1 MSVSGCDTGKGTRTA
16 DRHTFG
22 FKRTSLYKQVQMEQ
36 NRTKQIRIPALV
48 DMHVHFREPGY
59 PQKETIRS
67 GSNAAMCAGY
77 SDVFTMPNLNPAPDC
92 IENLQIQQGIIARDS
107 LIGVHP
113 YATITLGRKG
123 EGELVNIE
131 QLAPLVAGFSDD
143 GCGVQSEDLMR
154 EAMERCARVG
164 SMIVEHCE
172 VNSLLHNGYIHAG
185 AYARAHGHRGIC
197 SESEWREVERNI
209 RLSEETGCRL
219 HICHISTKESV
230 QLVREAKARG
240 ARVTCETA
248 PHYLLL
254 NERCMGE
261 DGCWKMNPPL
271 RGVDDQMALLA
282 GIQDGTI
289 DVIATDHAPHT
300 AEEKSRGLE
309 KSAFGI
315 VGIECAFP
323 LMYTY
328 LVRTGFITLERLVEL
343 MSTRAREITGLPQ
356 GTSWATF
363 EVETP
368 YEIDPDKFLSKG
380 HSTPFAG
387 WQVYGRCIETVYNGV
402 TVFQLT
408 SKN

>member
-1 MSVSGCDTGKGTRTA
+1 
-16 DRHTFG
+16 
-22 FKRTSLYKQVQMEQ
+22 MEK
-36 NRTKQIRIPALV
+36 TIRIPALV

-92 IENLQIQQGIIARDS
+92 IENLRIQQGIVARDS

-143 GCGVQSEDLMR
+143 GCGVQSEELMR

-172 VNSLLHNGYIHAG
+172 VNDLLHNGYIHAG

-230 QLVREAKARG
+230 QLIREAKARG

-254 NERCMGE
+254 DERCIGE

-300 AEEKSRGLE
+300 ADEKSRGLE
-309 KSAFGI
+309 HSAFGI

-323 LMYTY
+323 LLYTY

-387 WQVYGRCIETVYNGV
+387 WTVYGRCVETVYNGEV
-402 TVFQLT
+402 VFQT
-408 SKN
+408 SNKY

>member
-1 MSVSGCDTGKGTRTA
+1 MSLSG
-16 DRHTFG
+16 F
-22 FKRTSLYKQVQMEQ
+22 
-36 NRTKQIRIPALV
+36 IRIPALV
-48 DMHVHFREPGY
+48 DMHVHFREPGFS
-59 PQKETIRS
+59 QKETILS
-67 GSNAAMCAGY
+67 GSSAAMCSGY
-77 SDVFTMPNLNPAPDC
+77 SDVFTMPNLNPAPDS
-92 IENLQIQQGIIARDS
+92 IDNLNIQKGIIARNS

-113 YATITLGRKG
+113 YATITLDRKG
-123 EGELVNIE
+123 EGELVNIKE
-131 QLAPLVAGFSDD
+131 LAPLVPGFSDD

-154 EAMERCARVG
+154 RAMEQCAEAG
-164 SMIVEHCE
+164 SIIVEHCE

-185 AYARAHGHRGIC
+185 VYARTHGHRGIC

-230 QLVREAKARG
+230 QLIRAAKARG
-240 ARVTCETA
+240 VKVTCETA

-300 AEEKSRGLE
+300 DEEKSRGLE
-309 KSAFGI
+309 HSAFGI

-328 LVRTGFITLERLVEL
+328 LVRTGFITLDRLVEL
-343 MSTRAREITGLPQ
+343 MSTRAREIMGLPI

-368 YEIDPDKFLSKG
+368 YEIDPRRFISKG

-387 WQVYGRCIETVYNGV
+387 WQVYGRCTETIYNGKV
-402 TVFQLT
+402 VFKET
-408 SKN
+408 TDK

>member
-1 MSVSGCDTGKGTRTA
+1 MSLSG
-16 DRHTFG
+16 F
-22 FKRTSLYKQVQMEQ
+22 
-36 NRTKQIRIPALV
+36 IRIPALV
-48 DMHVHFREPGY
+48 DMHVHFREPGFS
-59 PQKETIRS
+59 QKETILS
-67 GSNAAMCAGY
+67 GSSAAMCSGY
-77 SDVFTMPNLNPAPDC
+77 SDVFTMPNLNPAPDS
-92 IENLQIQQGIIARDS
+92 IDNLNIQKGIIARNS

-113 YATITLGRKG
+113 YATITLDRKG
-123 EGELVNIE
+123 EGELVNIKE
-131 QLAPLVAGFSDD
+131 LAPLVPGFSDD

-154 EAMERCARVG
+154 RAMEQCAEAG
-164 SMIVEHCE
+164 SIIVEHCE
-172 VNSLLHNGYIHAG
+172 VNSLLHNGYVHAG
-185 AYARAHGHRGIC
+185 VYARTHGHRGIC

-230 QLVREAKARG
+230 QLIREAKARG
-240 ARVTCETA
+240 VKVTCETA

-300 AEEKSRGLE
+300 DEEKSRGLE
-309 KSAFGI
+309 HSAFGI

-328 LVRTGFITLERLVEL
+328 LVRTGFITLDRLVEL
-343 MSTRAREITGLPQ
+343 MSTRAREIMGLPI

-368 YEIDPDKFLSKG
+368 YEINPRKFISKG

-387 WQVYGRCIETVYNGV
+387 WQVYGRCTETIYNGKV
-402 TVFQLT
+402 VFKET
-408 SKN
+408 TDK

>member
-1 MSVSGCDTGKGTRTA
+1 MSLSG
-16 DRHTFG
+16 F
-22 FKRTSLYKQVQMEQ
+22 
-36 NRTKQIRIPALV
+36 IRIPALV
-48 DMHVHFREPGY
+48 DMHVHFREPGFS
-59 PQKETIRS
+59 QKETILS
-67 GSNAAMCAGY
+67 GSSAAMCSGY
-77 SDVFTMPNLNPAPDC
+77 SDVFTMPNLNPAPDS
-92 IENLQIQQGIIARDS
+92 IDNLNIQKGIIARNS

-113 YATITLGRKG
+113 YATITLDRKG
-123 EGELVNIE
+123 EGELVNIKE
-131 QLAPLVAGFSDD
+131 LAPLVPGFSDD

-154 EAMERCARVG
+154 RAMEQCAEAG
-164 SMIVEHCE
+164 SIIVEHCE

-185 AYARAHGHRGIC
+185 VYARTHGHRGIC

-209 RLSEETGCRL
+209 RLSEETGCHL

-230 QLVREAKARG
+230 QLIREAKARG
-240 ARVTCETA
+240 VKVTCETA

-282 GIQDGTI
+282 GTQDGTI

-300 AEEKSRGLE
+300 DEEKSRGLE
-309 KSAFGI
+309 HSAFGI

-328 LVRTGFITLERLVEL
+328 LVRTGFITLDRLVEL
-343 MSTRAREITGLPQ
+343 MSTRAREIMGLPI

-368 YEIDPDKFLSKG
+368 YEIDPRRFISKG

-387 WQVYGRCIETVYNGV
+387 WQVYGRCTETIYNGKV
-402 TVFQLT
+402 VFKET
-408 SKN
+408 TDK

>member
-1 MSVSGCDTGKGTRTA
+1 MSLSG
-16 DRHTFG
+16 F
-22 FKRTSLYKQVQMEQ
+22 
-36 NRTKQIRIPALV
+36 IRIPALV
-48 DMHVHFREPGY
+48 DMHVHFREPGFS
-59 PQKETIRS
+59 QKETILS
-67 GSNAAMCAGY
+67 GSSAAMCSGY
-77 SDVFTMPNLNPAPDC
+77 SDVFTMPNLNPAPDS
-92 IENLQIQQGIIARDS
+92 IDNLNIQKGIIARNS

-113 YATITLGRKG
+113 YATITLDRKG
-123 EGELVNIE
+123 EGELVNIKE
-131 QLAPLVAGFSDD
+131 LAPLVPGFSDD

-154 EAMERCARVG
+154 RAMEQCAEAG
-164 SMIVEHCE
+164 SIIVEHCE

-185 AYARAHGHRGIC
+185 AYARTHGYRGIC

-230 QLVREAKARG
+230 QLIREAKARG
-240 ARVTCETA
+240 VKVTCETA

-254 NERCMGE
+254 NERCMDE

-300 AEEKSRGLE
+300 DEEKSRGLE
-309 KSAFGI
+309 HSAFGI

-328 LVRTGFITLERLVEL
+328 LVRTGFITLDRLVEL
-343 MSTRAREITGLPQ
+343 MSTRAREIMGLPI

-368 YEIDPDKFLSKG
+368 YEIDPRKFISKG

-387 WQVYGRCIETVYNGV
+387 WQVYGRCTETIYNGKV
-402 TVFQLT
+402 VFKET
-408 SKN
+408 TDK

>member
-1 MSVSGCDTGKGTRTA
+1 MSLSG
-16 DRHTFG
+16 F
-22 FKRTSLYKQVQMEQ
+22 
-36 NRTKQIRIPALV
+36 IRIPALV
-48 DMHVHFREPGY
+48 DMHVHFREPGFS
-59 PQKETIRS
+59 QKETILS
-67 GSNAAMCAGY
+67 GSSAAMCSGY
-77 SDVFTMPNLNPAPDC
+77 SDVFTMPNLNPAPDS
-92 IENLQIQQGIIARDS
+92 IDNLNIQKGIIARNS

-113 YATITLGRKG
+113 YATITLDRKG
-123 EGELVNIE
+123 EGELVNIKE
-131 QLAPLVAGFSDD
+131 LAPLVPGFTDD

-154 EAMERCARVG
+154 RAMEQCAEAG
-164 SMIVEHCE
+164 SIIVEHCE
-172 VNSLLHNGYIHAG
+172 VNSLLHNGYMHAG
-185 AYARAHGHRGIC
+185 AYARTHGHRGIC

-230 QLVREAKARG
+230 QLIREAKARG
-240 ARVTCETA
+240 VKVTCETA

-300 AEEKSRGLE
+300 DEEKSRGLE
-309 KSAFGI
+309 HSAFGI

-328 LVRTGFITLERLVEL
+328 LVRTGFITLDRLVEL
-343 MSTRAREITGLPQ
+343 MSTRAREIMGLPI

-368 YEIDPDKFLSKG
+368 YEIDPRKFISKG

-387 WQVYGRCIETVYNGV
+387 WQVYGRCTETIYNGKV
-402 TVFQLT
+402 VFKET
-408 SKN
+408 TDK

>member
-1 MSVSGCDTGKGTRTA
+1 MSLSG
-16 DRHTFG
+16 F
-22 FKRTSLYKQVQMEQ
+22 
-36 NRTKQIRIPALV
+36 IRIPALV
-48 DMHVHFREPGY
+48 DMHVHFREPGFS
-59 PQKETIRS
+59 QKETILS
-67 GSNAAMCAGY
+67 GSSAAMCSGY
-77 SDVFTMPNLNPAPDC
+77 SDVFTMPNLNPAPDS
-92 IENLQIQQGIIARDS
+92 IDNLNIQKGIIARNS

-113 YATITLGRKG
+113 YATITLDRKG
-123 EGELVNIE
+123 EGELVNIKE
-131 QLAPLVAGFSDD
+131 LAPLVPGFSDD

-154 EAMERCARVG
+154 RAMEQCAEAG
-164 SMIVEHCE
+164 SIIVEHCE

-185 AYARAHGHRGIC
+185 VYARTHGHRGIC

-209 RLSEETGCRL
+209 RLSEKTGCRL

-230 QLVREAKARG
+230 QLIREAKARG
-240 ARVTCETA
+240 VKVTCETA

-300 AEEKSRGLE
+300 DEEKSRGLE
-309 KSAFGI
+309 HSAFGI

-323 LMYTY
+323 LTYTY
-328 LVRTGFITLERLVEL
+328 LVRTGFITLDRLVEL
-343 MSTRAREITGLPQ
+343 MSTRAREIMGLPI

-368 YEIDPDKFLSKG
+368 YEIDPRKFISKG

-387 WQVYGRCIETVYNGV
+387 WQVYGRCTETIYNGKV
-402 TVFQLT
+402 VFKET
-408 SKN
+408 TDK

>member
-1 MSVSGCDTGKGTRTA
+1 MSLSG
-16 DRHTFG
+16 F
-22 FKRTSLYKQVQMEQ
+22 
-36 NRTKQIRIPALV
+36 IRIPALV
-48 DMHVHFREPGY
+48 DMHVHFREPGFS
-59 PQKETIRS
+59 QKETILS
-67 GSNAAMCAGY
+67 GSSAAMCSGY
-77 SDVFTMPNLNPAPDC
+77 SDVFTMPNLNPAPDS
-92 IENLQIQQGIIARDS
+92 IDNLNIQKGIIARNS

-113 YATITLGRKG
+113 YATITLDRKG
-123 EGELVNIE
+123 EGELVNIKE
-131 QLAPLVAGFSDD
+131 LAPLVPGFSDD

-154 EAMERCARVG
+154 RAMEQCAEAG
-164 SMIVEHCE
+164 SIIVEHCE

-185 AYARAHGHRGIC
+185 AYARTHGHRGIC

-230 QLVREAKARG
+230 QLIREAKARG
-240 ARVTCETA
+240 VKVTCETA

-271 RGVDDQMALLA
+271 RGVDDQMALLV

-300 AEEKSRGLE
+300 DEEKSRGLE
-309 KSAFGI
+309 HSAFGI

-328 LVRTGFITLERLVEL
+328 LVRTGFITLDRLVEL
-343 MSTRAREITGLPQ
+343 MSTRAREIMGLPI

-368 YEIDPDKFLSKG
+368 YEIDPRKFISKG

-387 WQVYGRCIETVYNGV
+387 WQVYGRCTETIYNGKV
-402 TVFQLT
+402 VFKET
-408 SKN
+408 TDK

>member
-1 MSVSGCDTGKGTRTA
+1 MSLSG
-16 DRHTFG
+16 F
-22 FKRTSLYKQVQMEQ
+22 
-36 NRTKQIRIPALV
+36 IRIPALV
-48 DMHVHFREPGY
+48 DMHVHFREPGFS
-59 PQKETIRS
+59 QKETILS
-67 GSNAAMCAGY
+67 GSSAAMYSGY
-77 SDVFTMPNLNPAPDC
+77 SDVFTMPNLNPAPDS
-92 IENLQIQQGIIARDS
+92 IDNLNIQKGIIARNS

-113 YATITLGRKG
+113 YATITLDRKG
-123 EGELVNIE
+123 EGELVNIKE
-131 QLAPLVAGFSDD
+131 LAPSVPGFSDD

-154 EAMERCARVG
+154 RAMEQCAEAG
-164 SMIVEHCE
+164 SIIVEHCE

-230 QLVREAKARG
+230 QLIREAKVRG
-240 ARVTCETA
+240 VKVTCETA

-300 AEEKSRGLE
+300 DEEKSRGLE
-309 KSAFGI
+309 HSAFGI

-328 LVRTGFITLERLVEL
+328 LVRTGFITLDRLVEL
-343 MSTRAREITGLPQ
+343 MSTRAREIMGLPI

-368 YEIDPDKFLSKG
+368 YEIDPRKFISKG

-387 WQVYGRCIETVYNGV
+387 WQVYGRCTETIYNGKV
-402 TVFQLT
+402 VFKET
-408 SKN
+408 TDK

>member
-1 MSVSGCDTGKGTRTA
+1 MSLSS
-16 DRHTFG
+16 F
-22 FKRTSLYKQVQMEQ
+22 
-36 NRTKQIRIPALV
+36 IRIPALV
-48 DMHVHFREPGY
+48 DMHVHFREPGFS
-59 PQKETIRS
+59 QKETILS
-67 GSNAAMCAGY
+67 GSSAAMCSGY
-77 SDVFTMPNLNPAPDC
+77 SDVFTMPNLNPAPDS
-92 IENLQIQQGIIARDS
+92 IDNLNIQKGIIARNS

-113 YATITLGRKG
+113 YATITLDRKG
-123 EGELVNIE
+123 EGELVNIKE
-131 QLAPLVAGFSDD
+131 LAPLVPGFSDD

-154 EAMERCARVG
+154 RAMEQCAEAG
-164 SMIVEHCE
+164 SIIVEHCE

-185 AYARAHGHRGIC
+185 VYARTHGHRGIC

-230 QLVREAKARG
+230 QLIREAKARG
-240 ARVTCETA
+240 VKVTCETA

-300 AEEKSRGLE
+300 DEEKSRGLE
-309 KSAFGI
+309 HSAFGI
-315 VGIECAFP
+315 AGIECAFP

-328 LVRTGFITLERLVEL
+328 LVRTGFITLDRLVEL
-343 MSTRAREITGLPQ
+343 MSTRVREIMGLPI

-368 YEIDPDKFLSKG
+368 YEIDPRKFISKG

-387 WQVYGRCIETVYNGV
+387 WQVYGRCTETIYNGKV
-402 TVFQLT
+402 VY
-408 SKN
+408 SIMN

>member
-1 MSVSGCDTGKGTRTA
+1 MSLSG
-16 DRHTFG
+16 F
-22 FKRTSLYKQVQMEQ
+22 
-36 NRTKQIRIPALV
+36 IRIPALV
-48 DMHVHFREPGY
+48 DMHVHFREPGFS
-59 PQKETIRS
+59 QKETILS
-67 GSNAAMCAGY
+67 GSSAAMCSGY
-77 SDVFTMPNLNPAPDC
+77 SDVFTMPNLNPAPDS
-92 IENLQIQQGIIARDS
+92 IDNLNIQKGIIARNS

-113 YATITLGRKG
+113 YATITLDRKG
-123 EGELVNIE
+123 EGELVNIKE
-131 QLAPLVAGFSDD
+131 LAPLVPGFSDD

-154 EAMERCARVG
+154 RAMEQCAEAG
-164 SMIVEHCE
+164 SIIVEHCE
-172 VNSLLHNGYIHAG
+172 VNSLLHNGYMHAG
-185 AYARAHGHRGIC
+185 AYARTHGHRGIC

-230 QLVREAKARG
+230 QLIREAKVRG
-240 ARVTCETA
+240 VKVTCETA

-300 AEEKSRGLE
+300 DEEKSRGLE
-309 KSAFGI
+309 HSAFGI

-328 LVRTGFITLERLVEL
+328 LVRTGFITLDRLVEL
-343 MSTRAREITGLPQ
+343 MSTRAREIMGLPI

-368 YEIDPDKFLSKG
+368 YEIDPRKFISKG

-387 WQVYGRCIETVYNGV
+387 WQVYGRCTETIYNGKV
-402 TVFQLT
+402 VFKET
-408 SKN
+408 TDK

>member
-1 MSVSGCDTGKGTRTA
+1 MVQKG
-16 DRHTFG
+16 
-22 FKRTSLYKQVQMEQ
+22 M
-36 NRTKQIRIPALV
+36 IRIPALV
-48 DMHVHFREPGY
+48 DMHVHFREPGFA
-59 PQKETIRS
+59 QKETILS
-67 GSNAAMCAGY
+67 GSSAAMCSGY
-77 SDVFTMPNLNPAPDC
+77 SDVFTMPNLNPAPDS
-92 IENLQIQQGIIARDS
+92 IDNLNIQKGIIARNS

-113 YATITLGRKG
+113 YATITLDRKG
-123 EGELVNIE
+123 EGELVNIKE
-131 QLAPLVAGFSDD
+131 LAPLVPGFSDD

-154 EAMERCARVG
+154 RAMEQCAEAG
-164 SMIVEHCE
+164 SIIVEHCE

-185 AYARAHGHRGIC
+185 VYARTHGHRGIC

-230 QLVREAKARG
+230 QLIRAAKARG
-240 ARVTCETA
+240 VKVTCETA

-300 AEEKSRGLE
+300 DEEKSRGLE
-309 KSAFGI
+309 HSAFGI

-328 LVRTGFITLERLVEL
+328 LVRTGFITLDRLVEL
-343 MSTRAREITGLPQ
+343 MSTRAREIMGLPI

-368 YEIDPDKFLSKG
+368 YEIDPRRFISKG

-387 WQVYGRCIETVYNGV
+387 WQVYGRCTETIYNGKV
-402 TVFQLT
+402 VFKET
-408 SKN
+408 TDK

>member
-1 MSVSGCDTGKGTRTA
+1 MSLSG
-16 DRHTFG
+16 F
-22 FKRTSLYKQVQMEQ
+22 
-36 NRTKQIRIPALV
+36 IRIPALV
-48 DMHVHFREPGY
+48 DMHVHFREPGFS
-59 PQKETIRS
+59 QKETILS
-67 GSNAAMCAGY
+67 GSSAAMCSGY
-77 SDVFTMPNLNPAPDC
+77 SDVFTMPNLNPAPDS
-92 IENLQIQQGIIARDS
+92 IDNLNIQKGIIARNS

-113 YATITLGRKG
+113 YATITLDRKG
-123 EGELVNIE
+123 EGELVNIKE
-131 QLAPLVAGFSDD
+131 LASLVPGFSDD

-154 EAMERCARVG
+154 RAMEQCAEAG
-164 SMIVEHCE
+164 SIIVEHCE

-185 AYARAHGHRGIC
+185 AYARTHGHRGIC

-230 QLVREAKARG
+230 QLIREAKAR
-240 ARVTCETA
+240 RVKVTCETA

-300 AEEKSRGLE
+300 DEEKSRGLE
-309 KSAFGI
+309 HSAFGI

-328 LVRTGFITLERLVEL
+328 LVRTGFITLDRLVEL
-343 MSTRAREITGLPQ
+343 MSTRAREIMGLPI

-368 YEIDPDKFLSKG
+368 YEIDPRKFISKG

-387 WQVYGRCIETVYNGV
+387 WQVYGRCTETIYNGKV
-402 TVFQLT
+402 VFKET
-408 SKN
+408 TDK

>member
-1 MSVSGCDTGKGTRTA
+1 MSLSG
-16 DRHTFG
+16 F
-22 FKRTSLYKQVQMEQ
+22 
-36 NRTKQIRIPALV
+36 IRIPALV
-48 DMHVHFREPGY
+48 DMHVHFREPGFS
-59 PQKETIRS
+59 QKETILS
-67 GSNAAMCAGY
+67 GSSAAMCSGY
-77 SDVFTMPNLNPAPDC
+77 SDVFTMPNLNPAPDS
-92 IENLQIQQGIIARDS
+92 IDNLNIQKGIIARNS

-113 YATITLGRKG
+113 YATITLDRKG
-123 EGELVNIE
+123 EGELVNIKE
-131 QLAPLVAGFSDD
+131 LAPLVPGFSDD

-154 EAMERCARVG
+154 RAMEQCAEAG
-164 SMIVEHCE
+164 SIIVEHCE

-185 AYARAHGHRGIC
+185 VYARTHGHRGIC

-230 QLVREAKARG
+230 QLIREAKARG
-240 ARVTCETA
+240 VKVTCETA

-254 NERCMGE
+254 NERSMGE

-300 AEEKSRGLE
+300 DKEKSRGLE
-309 KSAFGI
+309 HSVFGI

-328 LVRTGFITLERLVEL
+328 LVRTGFITLDRLVEL
-343 MSTRAREITGLPQ
+343 MSTRAREIMGLPI

-368 YEIDPDKFLSKG
+368 YEIDPRKFISKG

-387 WQVYGRCIETVYNGV
+387 WQVYGRCTETIYNGKV
-402 TVFQLT
+402 VFKET
-408 SKN
+408 TDK

>member
-1 MSVSGCDTGKGTRTA
+1 MSLSG
-16 DRHTFG
+16 F
-22 FKRTSLYKQVQMEQ
+22 
-36 NRTKQIRIPALV
+36 IRIPALV
-48 DMHVHFREPGY
+48 DMHVHFREPGFS
-59 PQKETIRS
+59 QKETILS
-67 GSNAAMCAGY
+67 GSSAAMCSGY
-77 SDVFTMPNLNPAPDC
+77 SDVFTMPNLNPAPDS
-92 IENLQIQQGIIARDS
+92 IDNLNIQKGIIARNS

-113 YATITLGRKG
+113 YATITLDRKG
-123 EGELVNIE
+123 EGELVNIKE
-131 QLAPLVAGFSDD
+131 LAPLVPGFSDD

-154 EAMERCARVG
+154 RAMEQCAEAG
-164 SMIVEHCE
+164 SIIVEHCE

-185 AYARAHGHRGIC
+185 AYARTHGHRGIC
-197 SESEWREVERNI
+197 SESEWCEVERNI

-230 QLVREAKARG
+230 QLIREAKARG
-240 ARVTCETA
+240 VKVTCETA

-300 AEEKSRGLE
+300 DEEKSRGLE
-309 KSAFGI
+309 HSAFGI

-328 LVRTGFITLERLVEL
+328 LVRTGFITLDRLVEL
-343 MSTRAREITGLPQ
+343 MSTRAREIMGLPI

-368 YEIDPDKFLSKG
+368 YEIDPRRFISKG

-387 WQVYGRCIETVYNGV
+387 WQVYGRCTETIYNGKV
-402 TVFQLT
+402 VFKET
-408 SKN
+408 TDK

>member
-1 MSVSGCDTGKGTRTA
+1 MSLSG
-16 DRHTFG
+16 F
-22 FKRTSLYKQVQMEQ
+22 
-36 NRTKQIRIPALV
+36 IRIPALV
-48 DMHVHFREPGY
+48 DMHVHFREPGFS
-59 PQKETIRS
+59 QKETILS
-67 GSNAAMCAGY
+67 GSSAAMCSGY
-77 SDVFTMPNLNPAPDC
+77 SDVFTMPNLNPAPDS
-92 IENLQIQQGIIARDS
+92 IDNLNIQKGIIARNS

-113 YATITLGRKG
+113 YATITLDRKG
-123 EGELVNIE
+123 EGELVNIKE
-131 QLAPLVAGFSDD
+131 LAPLVPGFSDD

-154 EAMERCARVG
+154 RAMEQCAEAG
-164 SMIVEHCE
+164 SIIVEHCE

-185 AYARAHGHRGIC
+185 AYARTHEHRGIC
-197 SESEWREVERNI
+197 SESEWCEVERNI

-230 QLVREAKARG
+230 QLIREAKARG
-240 ARVTCETA
+240 VKVTCETA

-300 AEEKSRGLE
+300 DEEKSRGLE
-309 KSAFGI
+309 HSAFGI

-328 LVRTGFITLERLVEL
+328 LVRTGFITLDRLVEL
-343 MSTRAREITGLPQ
+343 MSTRAREIMGLPI

-368 YEIDPDKFLSKG
+368 YEIDPRRFISKG

-387 WQVYGRCIETVYNGV
+387 WQVYGRCTETIYNGKV
-402 TVFQLT
+402 VFKET
-408 SKN
+408 TDK

>member
-1 MSVSGCDTGKGTRTA
+1 MSLSG
-16 DRHTFG
+16 F
-22 FKRTSLYKQVQMEQ
+22 
-36 NRTKQIRIPALV
+36 IRIPALV
-48 DMHVHFREPGY
+48 DMHVHFREPGFS
-59 PQKETIRS
+59 QKETILS
-67 GSNAAMCAGY
+67 GSSAAMCSGY
-77 SDVFTMPNLNPAPDC
+77 SDVFTMPNLNPAPDS
-92 IENLQIQQGIIARDS
+92 IDNLNIQKGIIARNS

-113 YATITLGRKG
+113 YATITLDRKG
-123 EGELVNIE
+123 EGELVNIKE
-131 QLAPLVAGFSDD
+131 LAPLVPGFSDD

-154 EAMERCARVG
+154 RAMEQCAEAG
-164 SMIVEHCE
+164 SIIVEHCE
-172 VNSLLHNGYIHAG
+172 VNSLLHNGYMHAG
-185 AYARAHGHRGIC
+185 AYARTHGHRGIC

-230 QLVREAKARG
+230 QLIREAKARG
-240 ARVTCETA
+240 VKVTCETA

-300 AEEKSRGLE
+300 DEEKSRGLE
-309 KSAFGI
+309 HSAFGI

-323 LMYTY
+323 LTYTY
-328 LVRTGFITLERLVEL
+328 LVRTGFITLDRLVEL
-343 MSTRAREITGLPQ
+343 MSTRAREIMGLPI

-368 YEIDPDKFLSKG
+368 YEIDPRKFISKG

-387 WQVYGRCIETVYNGV
+387 WQVYGRCTETIYNGKV
-402 TVFQLT
+402 VFKET
-408 SKN
+408 TDK

>member
-1 MSVSGCDTGKGTRTA
+1 M
-16 DRHTFG
+16 
-22 FKRTSLYKQVQMEQ
+22 VQKEG
-36 NRTKQIRIPALV
+36 IIHIPALV

-59 PQKETIRS
+59 SQKETILS
-67 GSNAAMCAGY
+67 GSSAAMCSGY
-77 SDVFTMPNLNPAPDC
+77 SDVFTMPYLNPAPDS
-92 IENLQIQQGIIARDS
+92 IDNLNIQKGIIARNS

-113 YATITLGRKG
+113 YATITLDRKG
-123 EGELVNIE
+123 EGELVNIKE
-131 QLAPLVAGFSDD
+131 LAPLVPGFSDD

-154 EAMERCARVG
+154 RAMEQCAEAG
-164 SMIVEHCE
+164 SIIVEHCE

-185 AYARAHGHRGIC
+185 VYARTHEHRGIC

-230 QLVREAKARG
+230 QLIREAKARG
-240 ARVTCETA
+240 VKVTCETA

-300 AEEKSRGLE
+300 DEEKSRGLE
-309 KSAFGI
+309 HSAFGI

-328 LVRTGFITLERLVEL
+328 LVRTGFITLDRLVEL
-343 MSTRAREITGLPQ
+343 MSTRAREIMGLPM

-368 YEIDPDKFLSKG
+368 YEIDPRKFISKG

-387 WQVYGRCIETVYNGV
+387 WQVYGRCTETIYNGKV
-402 TVFQLT
+402 VY
-408 SKN
+408 SIKN

>member
-1 MSVSGCDTGKGTRTA
+1 MSLSG
-16 DRHTFG
+16 F
-22 FKRTSLYKQVQMEQ
+22 
-36 NRTKQIRIPALV
+36 IRIPALV
-48 DMHVHFREPGY
+48 DMHVHFREPGFS
-59 PQKETIRS
+59 QKETILS
-67 GSNAAMCAGY
+67 GSSAAMCSGY
-77 SDVFTMPNLNPAPDC
+77 SDVFTMPNLNPAPDS
-92 IENLQIQQGIIARDS
+92 IDNLNIQKGIIARNS

-113 YATITLGRKG
+113 YATITLDRKG
-123 EGELVNIE
+123 EGELVNIKE
-131 QLAPLVAGFSDD
+131 LAPLVPGFSDD

-154 EAMERCARVG
+154 RAMEQCAEAG
-164 SMIVEHCE
+164 SIIVEHCE

-185 AYARAHGHRGIC
+185 AYARTHGHRGIC

-230 QLVREAKARG
+230 QLIRAAKARG
-240 ARVTCETA
+240 VKVTCETA

-300 AEEKSRGLE
+300 DEEKSRGLE
-309 KSAFGI
+309 HSAFGI

-328 LVRTGFITLERLVEL
+328 LVRTGFITLDRLVEL
-343 MSTRAREITGLPQ
+343 MSTRAREIMGLPI

-368 YEIDPDKFLSKG
+368 YEIDPRRFISKG

-387 WQVYGRCIETVYNGV
+387 WQVYGRCTETIYNGKV
-402 TVFQLT
+402 VFKET
-408 SKN
+408 TDK

>member
-1 MSVSGCDTGKGTRTA
+1 MSLSG
-16 DRHTFG
+16 F
-22 FKRTSLYKQVQMEQ
+22 
-36 NRTKQIRIPALV
+36 IRIPALV
-48 DMHVHFREPGY
+48 DMHVHFREPGFS
-59 PQKETIRS
+59 QKETILS
-67 GSNAAMCAGY
+67 GSSAAMCSGY
-77 SDVFTMPNLNPAPDC
+77 SDVFTMPNLNPAPDS
-92 IENLQIQQGIIARDS
+92 IDNLNIQKGIIARNS

-113 YATITLGRKG
+113 YATITLDRKG
-123 EGELVNIE
+123 EGELVNIKE
-131 QLAPLVAGFSDD
+131 LAPLVPGFSDD

-154 EAMERCARVG
+154 RAMEQCAEAG
-164 SMIVEHCE
+164 SIIVEHCE
-172 VNSLLHNGYIHAG
+172 VNSLLHNGYMHAG
-185 AYARAHGHRGIC
+185 AYARTHGHRGIC

-230 QLVREAKARG
+230 QLIREAKARG
-240 ARVTCETA
+240 VKVTCETA

-300 AEEKSRGLE
+300 DEEKSRGLE
-309 KSAFGI
+309 HSAFGI

-328 LVRTGFITLERLVEL
+328 LVRTGFITLDRLVEL
-343 MSTRAREITGLPQ
+343 MSTRAREIMGLPI

-368 YEIDPDKFLSKG
+368 YEIDPRRFISKG

-387 WQVYGRCIETVYNGV
+387 WQVYGRCTETIYNGKV
-402 TVFQLT
+402 VFKET
-408 SKN
+408 TDK

>member
-1 MSVSGCDTGKGTRTA
+1 MSLSG
-16 DRHTFG
+16 F
-22 FKRTSLYKQVQMEQ
+22 
-36 NRTKQIRIPALV
+36 IRIPALV
-48 DMHVHFREPGY
+48 DMHVHFREPGFS
-59 PQKETIRS
+59 QKETILS
-67 GSNAAMCAGY
+67 GSSAAMCSGY
-77 SDVFTMPNLNPAPDC
+77 SDVFTMPNLNPAPDS
-92 IENLQIQQGIIARDS
+92 IDNLNIQKGIIARNS

-113 YATITLGRKG
+113 YATITLDRKG
-123 EGELVNIE
+123 EGELVNIKE
-131 QLAPLVAGFSDD
+131 LAPLVPGFSDD

-154 EAMERCARVG
+154 RAMEQCAEAG
-164 SMIVEHCE
+164 SIIVEHCE

-185 AYARAHGHRGIC
+185 AYARTHGHRGIC

-230 QLVREAKARG
+230 QLIREAKARG
-240 ARVTCETA
+240 VKVTCETA

-300 AEEKSRGLE
+300 DEEKSRGLE
-309 KSAFGI
+309 HSAFGI

-328 LVRTGFITLERLVEL
+328 LVRTGFITLDRLVEL
-343 MSTRAREITGLPQ
+343 MSTRAREIMGLPI

-368 YEIDPDKFLSKG
+368 YEIDLRKFISKG

-387 WQVYGRCIETVYNGV
+387 WQVYGRCTETIYNGKV
-402 TVFQLT
+402 VFKET
-408 SKN
+408 TDK